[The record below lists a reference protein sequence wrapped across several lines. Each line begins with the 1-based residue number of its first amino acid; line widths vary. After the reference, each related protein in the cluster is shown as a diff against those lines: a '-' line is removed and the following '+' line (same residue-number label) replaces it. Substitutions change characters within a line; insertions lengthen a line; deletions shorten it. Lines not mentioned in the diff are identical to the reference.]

1 MPDVRYLT
9 GIWVLPA
16 ALVAYLFFALYGYAP
31 FKIRRSQKKGVSV
44 EFVPIDL
51 AALPPNVL
59 QAFQDATPALDS
71 CGFRVLGTLSKHPA
85 DNRQQAFVSIWTS
98 QSTGDSAQ
106 IIGIS
111 TLSAASGLKTVTL
124 VTFRAEYSD
133 GTSIVTTNSPSSSCF
148 PADDRVN
155 SVRCPGIWDVSL
167 LYRFH
172 RARVERHRAGRTAI
186 LERIKDPY
194 VRMQLEHTETYE
206 RLVRAG
212 YYVLDPMREYY
223 VPTLKGAFLMTY
235 RLLPPFKQIQ
245 KTRKD
250 RRADRALRESGFG
263 GMTAFG
269 NMARTPG

>member
-1 MPDVRYLT
+1 MPDIRHFSLV
-9 GIWVLPA
+9 WVLPA
-16 ALVAYLFFALYGYAP
+16 ALVAYLFIALYGYAP
-31 FKIRRSQKKGVSV
+31 FKVRRNQKKRLSV
-44 EFVPIDL
+44 EFVPIAL
-51 AALPPNVL
+51 TNLPPNVL
-59 QAFQDATPALDS
+59 QAFEDATPVLDS
-71 CGFRVLGTLSKHPA
+71 CGFRILGTLSNHPG
-85 DNRQQAFVSIWTS
+85 NGSQQAFVSIWTN

-111 TLSAASGLKTVTL
+111 TLSAATGLKTVTL
-124 VTFRAEYSD
+124 VTYRTEYSD

-148 PADDRVN
+148 PADKRVN
-155 SVRCPGIWDVSL
+155 SIRCPGVWDVSL

-172 RARVERHRAGRTAI
+172 RARVERHRAGRTAT
-186 LERIKDPY
+186 LERVKDPC

-212 YYVLDPMREYY
+212 YYSLDPTREYY

-245 KTRKD
+245 RIRKD

-269 NMARTPG
+269 NMART